1 MKQRFKV
8 TKEEFAG
15 VDAALRLGG
24 TTYKDFPSLVTLEGE
39 PVYESVVEH
48 IHNETVKTF
57 QGKEYCE
64 NCVKPH
70 PQPICLPPCTIDHDS
85 HPQLIEE
92 IEWVCCC
99 GTDKCRIKDKLNE
112 LIRAHNART

>member
-1 MKQRFKV
+1 MQKFKV
-8 TKEEFAG
+8 TATELKHQTPLQNRDNLDEEY
-15 VDAALRLGG
+15 V
-24 TTYKDFPSLVTLEGE
+24 LEGE
-39 PVYESVVEH
+39 PVEEM
-48 IHNETVKTF
+48 
-57 QGKEYCE
+57 
-64 NCVKPH
+64 
-70 PQPICLPPCTIDHDS
+70 QPICLPPCTIDHDS